1 MLDTKT
7 KVLPWYRHIWPW
19 YLIGLLLLGVLGT
32 GDLIVEALRHQDPLV
47 VDNYYKEGLA
57 INRTL
62 DQQRAATAM
71 GLQAQAR
78 YDAGAGVLTV
88 HLSTRHKV
96 SATSLKLLFVH
107 ATLANRDYT
116 VKLIRQ
122 SEDVY
127 RAQLKT
133 LKPGNYDLML
143 EPEDGV
149 WRLDAHLT
157 FPAQSWAL
165 VPEL

>member
-1 MLDTKT
+1 MSETQT
-7 KVLPWYRHIWPW
+7 NVLPWYRHFWPW
-19 YLIGLLLLGVLGT
+19 YLIALLLLGVLGT
-32 GDLIVEALRHQDPLV
+32 GDLIVEALRHQDPVV

-71 GLQAQAR
+71 GLQARAH
-78 YDAGAGVLTV
+78 YDGQGGMLTV
-88 HLSTRHKV
+88 RLTAKQNV
-96 SATSLKLLFVH
+96 SATTLKLLFVH

-116 VKLIRQ
+116 VQLVRQ

-127 RAQLKT
+127 RAPLKA
-133 LKPGNYDLML
+133 LKPGNYDVML
-143 EPEDGV
+143 EPEDET

-165 VPEL
+165 KPEL

>member
-1 MLDTKT
+1 MSDTKM
-7 KVLPWYRHIWPW
+7 KVLPWYRFFWPW

-32 GDLIVEALRHQDPLV
+32 GDLIVQAVRHKDPVV

-62 DQQRAATAM
+62 DQQHTATKL
-71 GLQAQAR
+71 GLRAQAH
-78 YDAGAGVLTV
+78 YDVEDGVLTV
-88 HLSTRHKV
+88 HLSAKQKIN
-96 SATSLKLLFVH
+96 AESLNMLFVH

-116 VKLIRQ
+116 VKLVRH
-122 SEDVY
+122 SGDVY

-133 LKPGNYDLML
+133 LRPGNYDLML
-143 EPEDGV
+143 EPEDEV

-157 FPAQSWAL
+157 LPAQNWVL
-165 VPEL
+165 KPEL